1 MTAHRK
7 PRFLSENEPHSHP
20 VNKDF
25 EMHDEWDKE
34 GNRILDESKLRRKPD
49 WLEAIGDDDD
59 TEPIEINIRENW
71 KLRGEDDYVSD
82 PTSAADSPT
91 WVDDDYDDESHP

>member
-1 MTAHRK
+1 MTTHRK
-7 PRFLSENEPHSHP
+7 PRFLSEDEPDSHD

-34 GNRILDESKLRRKPD
+34 GDRVLDESKLRRKPD
-49 WLEAIGDDDD
+49 WLEAIGDDED

-82 PTSAADSPT
+82 PTGAADMPN
-91 WVDDDYDDESHP
+91 WVDDDYDDESRP